1 MAREPSTRR
10 GAKSASA
17 YRTISEVAEEI
28 NVPAH
33 VLRFW
38 ESKFPSIKPL
48 KRGGGRRYYRPE
60 DVEALRRIRKLL
72 YDDGFTIRGV
82 QKLLKTHGGNP
93 PTGVSLEEGEVPSV
107 AGGGVVD
114 VDEPAPAQPQ
124 AQLDFGL
131 STGQIDKLRA
141 VISDLRG
148 MREDLST
155 AA

>member
-93 PTGVSLEEGEVPSV
+93 PAGFSMEESAAPAV
-107 AGGGVVD
+107 AAAGVVETA
-114 VDEPAPAQPQ
+114 EPSLAQPQ

-148 MREDLST
+148 MRQDLST
-155 AA
+155 AV